1 MHGLDEQR
9 INMVESQVRPS
20 DVTDRRIMRSMQ
32 AIARHDFVP
41 PALRSLAYMDTDI
54 AFSPATHAR
63 RYMLAPRTLAKLV
76 QLASIEPTDV
86 VLDVGCATGYSAALL
101 SRLGQKVVALECDR
115 ELAETATRT
124 LLTGAF
130 GNVAVVQGDLAT
142 GYAQEGPYDAIVVE
156 GAIAETPHALLGQ
169 LKDNGRLAAI
179 VGQGAAGR
187 AVVWRRIGANFGETF
202 GFNAAA
208 PVLSGFEPAPFFT
221 F

>member
-1 MHGLDEQR
+1 MPGLDEQR

-41 PALRSLAYMDTDI
+41 PALRSLRLHGHRYRVFPRHAPSALHVGAANAGQTG
-54 AFSPATHAR
+54 PAGLDRTHGCRAR
-63 RYMLAPRTLAKLV
+63 RRLRDG
-76 QLASIEPTDV
+76 I
-86 VLDVGCATGYSAALL
+86 SAALL
-101 SRLGQKVVALECDR
+101 SRLGRKVVALECDR

-130 GNVAVVQGDLAT
+130 GNVAVVQGDLAA